1 MVRTN
6 VSTAAS
12 VHHFLILY
20 VSPIIATMTQHMDP
34 EDDYV
39 MITDAEEHIKLK
51 AAARQKAAEESRNI
65 LRGKWNI
72 INIPLN

>member
-1 MVRTN
+1 
-6 VSTAAS
+6 
-12 VHHFLILY
+12 
-20 VSPIIATMTQHMDP
+20 MTQHMDP